1 MGLFGQGSG
10 AAPEERGAAVC
21 ATRLTSGSRPL
32 LLPPDAVRQALC
44 GRISG
49 AGRGGEKGDEGGR
62 GEEKGDVGGQD
73 LFKGSA
79 FRPSL
84 WSSSEVHRKPFVM
97 PGEISIAVL
106 SRGARGLV
114 KPWVEGG
121 EEGGGLK

>member
-1 MGLFGQGSG
+1 MCYPAYFRVAAIVVASRRRSSGLVWENIGG
-10 AAPEERGAAVC
+10 RG
-21 ATRLTSGSRPL
+21 
-32 LLPPDAVRQALC
+32 
-44 GRISG
+44 
-49 AGRGGEKGDEGGR
+49 GGEKGDGGGR

-106 SRGARGLV
+106 SRGARGLA
-114 KPWVEGG
+114 KPWVDGG
-121 EEGGGLK
+121 GGRKGGLK